1 MKRIAVFV
9 MAGLFLVF
17 GALAGCSTFKADFAK
32 VEAKVES
39 IDWAAVSDYWTKFDA
54 GLQKAMPVI
63 EALFPGSKSTID
75 KVVAPVLADS
85 NAAVTTFTTTVAA
98 YKAGTLSATQMQA
111 AAEEVQASVTAA
123 SGVVGQALKGKVG
136 VAAAAAPAKVTSS
149 VPMK

>member
-17 GALAGCSTFKADFAK
+17 SGLVGCTTLKADFAK
-32 VEAKVES
+32 VETKVES
-39 IDWAAVSDYWTKFDA
+39 IEWAAVSDYWTKFDA

-85 NAAVTTFTTTVAA
+85 NTAVTTFTTTVAA
-98 YKAGTLSATQMQA
+98 YKAGTLSATQIQA
-111 AAEEVQASVTAA
+111 AAEEVQSSVTAA
-123 SGVVGQALKGKVG
+123 SAVVGQALKGKVG
-136 VAAAAAPAKVTSS
+136 VAAAAAPAKAAAP
-149 VPMK
+149 VPLR

>member
-17 GALAGCSTFKADFAK
+17 SGLVGCTTLKADFAK
-32 VEAKVES
+32 VETKVES

-85 NAAVTTFTTTVAA
+85 NTAVTTFTTTVAA
-98 YKAGTLSATQMQA
+98 YKAGTLSATQIQA
-111 AAEEVQASVTAA
+111 AAEEVQSSVTAA
-123 SGVVGQALKGKVG
+123 SAVVGQALKGKVG
-136 VAAAAAPAKVTSS
+136 VAAAAAPAKAAAP
-149 VPMK
+149 VPLR